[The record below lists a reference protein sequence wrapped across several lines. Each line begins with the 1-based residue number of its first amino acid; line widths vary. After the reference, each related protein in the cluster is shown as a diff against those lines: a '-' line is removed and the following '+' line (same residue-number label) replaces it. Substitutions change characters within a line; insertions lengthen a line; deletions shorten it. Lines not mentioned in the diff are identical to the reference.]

1 MFETN
6 QVVKDNQ
13 EEATPQQ
20 SQEEV
25 KPLFGGTDSQGKER
39 LFTSV
44 EEAQKSWQSSQDFI
58 KDKVSET
65 KTMEARIQELEAQLN
80 QSKKLEDALAELK
93 SKEETPVTEN
103 TNPQTTEST
112 PQLDVEQIKAQ
123 LLEEVMGTLS
133 KTQQAE
139 VYGKNQAESIEA
151 AKSVYGDS
159 YEEKLRETAQELGM
173 SDEEVIKE
181 AQSNPKRFKKLFGL
195 EKQQSKTYAPSGSVN
210 LSSKPK
216 DDSLNFAG
224 GFTDRQRVDTA
235 LDNYRKIAQKTG
247 IKLNF

>member
-20 SQEEV
+20 SQEET
-25 KPLFGGTDSQGKER
+25 KPLFSGVDSQGKER
-39 LFTSV
+39 LFTNV

-58 KDKVSET
+58 KDKVSES

-103 TNPQTTEST
+103 TNPQTTETT

-139 VYGKNQAESIEA
+139 VFGKNQAESIEA

-159 YEEKLRETAQELGM
+159 FEEKLRESARELGM
-173 SDEEVIKE
+173 TDEEVIKE

-195 EKQQSKTYAPSGSVN
+195 DKQQSKTYAPSGSVN
-210 LSSKPK
+210 VSAKPSN
-216 DDSLNFAG
+216 DALDFSG
-224 GFTDRQRVDTA
+224 GFTDRQRVSKA
-235 LDNYRKIAQKTG
+235 QDNYRRIAQKNG

>member
-1 MFETN
+1 MFESN
-6 QVVKDNQ
+6 QDNKDTQ
-13 EEATPQQ
+13 ESVTPTE
-20 SQEEV
+20 SQEEN
-25 KPLFGGTDSQGKER
+25 KPLFSGVDSQGKER
-39 LFTSV
+39 LFSTA
-44 EEAQKSWQSSQDFI
+44 EEAQQSWQSAQNFI
-58 KDKVSET
+58 KDKVVET

-93 SKEETPVTEN
+93 SKEETPVTEE
-103 TNPQTTEST
+103 TNPQTTETT

-133 KTQQAE
+133 KTQQEE
-139 VYGKNQAESIEA
+139 VYGKNRTESIEA

-173 SDEEVIKE
+173 TDEEVVQE

-195 EKQQSKTYAPSGSVN
+195 DKQQPKNYAPSGSVN
-210 LSSKPK
+210 LRATPQN
-216 DDSLNFAG
+216 DALNFQG

-235 LDNYRKIAQKTG
+235 LDNYRKLAKKNG

>member
-1 MFETN
+1 MFESN
-6 QVVKDNQ
+6 PDVKDNQ

-20 SQEEV
+20 SQEET
-25 KPLFGGTDSQGKER
+25 KPLFSGVDSQGKER
-39 LFTSV
+39 LFTSA

-103 TNPQTTEST
+103 TNPQTTETT

-133 KTQQAE
+133 KKQQE
-139 VYGKNQAESIEA
+139 EFYGKNKAESIEA
-151 AKSVYGDS
+151 AKSVYGDA
-159 YEEKLRETAQELGM
+159 YEDKLRETAQELGM
-173 SDEEVIKE
+173 TDEEVIQE

-195 EKQQSKTYAPSGSVN
+195 DKQQSKTYAPSGSVN

-216 DDSLNFAG
+216 DDGLNFLG
-224 GFTDRQRVDTA
+224 GFTDGQRVNTA
-235 LDNYRKIAQKTG
+235 LDNYRKIAQKNG
-247 IKLNF
+247 IQLNF

>member
-1 MFETN
+1 MFESSN
-6 QVVKDNQ
+6 QEVKDTAEANQ
-13 EEATPQQ
+13 PQ